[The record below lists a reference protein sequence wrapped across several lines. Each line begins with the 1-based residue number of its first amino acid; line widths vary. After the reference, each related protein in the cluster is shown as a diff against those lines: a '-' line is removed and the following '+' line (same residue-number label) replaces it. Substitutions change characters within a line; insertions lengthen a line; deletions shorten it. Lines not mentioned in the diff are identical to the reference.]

1 MRQKS
6 VNGLNVGDILGRTIF
21 SSEGR
26 VLLGGGVAL
35 TSSYITR
42 LRELGLS
49 IIYIDDEESKDIV
62 IEDVI
67 SEEHRREAMVSL
79 EQSSQAIRIGKD
91 FSGFEVKKNINNIIE
106 DILNQKEIF
115 ISLMDMRSLDSQ
127 VYSHSVNVCVLAT
140 VLGKALQMNR
150 ENLETLAIGALL
162 HDIGT
167 VKLPKELVVKR
178 TKFSVQEAA
187 LYKKHTEQG
196 FEILR
201 SKREL
206 NLVSAHIALQHHE
219 WLNGN
224 GYPRNLGGNAIH
236 SMAQIVG
243 IVDFYDNLVNDGPG
257 HSRIQPNEACEILM
271 GSANMLFSHE
281 LVTTF
286 LKYVAAYPTGSTVML
301 NTGEVGIVVDQN
313 KSLPMRPI
321 VRVLKDASNLEQISA
336 KEYNLVED
344 LTTFI
349 KDIVQ

>member
-1 MRQKS
+1 MRQVSINRLKA
-6 VNGLNVGDILGRTIF
+6 GDILGRTIY

-26 VLLGGGVAL
+26 ILLGRGMAL
-35 TSSYITR
+35 TPAYITR
-42 LRELGLS
+42 LRELGIS

-79 EQSSQAIRIGKD
+79 EQSSQAVRIGKD
-91 FSGFEVKKNINNIIE
+91 FSGFEVKKAINNIIE
-106 DILNQKEIF
+106 DILYQKEIF
-115 ISLMDMRSLDSQ
+115 ISLMDMRSLDNQ
-127 VYSHSVNVCVLAT
+127 IYSHSVNVCVLAT

-178 TKFSVQEAA
+178 TTFSEQETI
-187 LYKKHTEQG
+187 LYKKHTEYG

-206 NLVSAHIALQHHE
+206 NLVSAHIAFQHHE
-219 WLNGN
+219 WLNGS

-236 SMAQIVG
+236 ALAQIVG

-257 HSRIQPNEACEILM
+257 HSRVQPHEACEILM
-271 GSANMLFSHE
+271 GSANKLFSHE
-281 LVTTF
+281 LVITF
-286 LKYVAAYPTGSTVML
+286 LKYVAAYPTGSTVRL
-301 NTGEVGIVVDQN
+301 NTGEVGIIVDQN

-321 VRVLKDASNLEQISA
+321 VRVLQDASSLDKISA
-336 KEYNLVED
+336 KEFNLVKN
-344 LTTFI
+344 LTNFI
-349 KDIVQ
+349 KDIVE